1 MPKLSDSMEEGTL
14 IRWLVAAG
22 DDVAAGQEIAE
33 IESDKAVMPYE
44 AEVAGILHHVL
55 AEGGSAKVGSLIAHI
70 VGAGESNPESEVV
83 LTESKPSAV
92 AKLMADEDA
101 AWPPSRPQRFTDRV
115 NASPVARRLAAALEI
130 PLATITGSGPGGRV
144 VKRDVTAIAVRLDG
158 AAAVAPTATPVPT
171 APARSSVPADPTG
184 TGRGAVEVRDLTR
197 VQATIAR
204 RMSEAKST
212 QPEFALTVEVD
223 MDAVAGLRE
232 GYRQLGGDIVP
243 SFNDFVIRAS
253 ALALREHPR
262 ANAAYRD
269 GRFELYERVNVGFAV
284 AIEGALLVPT
294 LANADTLSLGAI
306 AREARR
312 LAAGAREGSLSAAD
326 LASGTFTVS
335 NLGMYDIREFTAVL
349 NPPQAAILAIGAL
362 ERRAVV
368 RDDELAIGRRMS
380 MTLTCDHR
388 ILYGADAAK
397 FLSAIRIGL
406 ENPLRL
412 TL

>member
-1 MPKLSDSMEEGTL
+1 
-14 IRWLVAAG
+14 
-22 DDVAAGQEIAE
+22 
-33 IESDKAVMPYE
+33 
-44 AEVAGILHHVL
+44 
-55 AEGGSAKVGSLIAHI
+55 
-70 VGAGESNPESEVV
+70 
-83 LTESKPSAV
+83 
-92 AKLMADEDA
+92 
-101 AWPPSRPQRFTDRV
+101 
-115 NASPVARRLAAALEI
+115 
-130 PLATITGSGPGGRV
+130 
-144 VKRDVTAIAVRLDG
+144 
-158 AAAVAPTATPVPT
+158 
-171 APARSSVPADPTG
+171 
-184 TGRGAVEVRDLTR
+184 
-197 VQATIAR
+197 
-204 RMSEAKST
+204 MSEAKST